1 MIYQDLIAL
10 RSGGYLPVVNVTLY
24 IGPMWGVSRSAHR
37 DSTQLSTVPSLVA
50 FSRFICLNALST
62 CSFVISQNSQAGG
75 GYFMLVGTLELVGF
89 SGKNAVWNTSLFSE
103 LSWTCCVAPPPS
115 LIMRS
120 GTHDLP
126 PSVMGCEIKLHISHM
141 LFHLHFPAI
150 PSNILF

>member
-10 RSGGYLPVVNVTLY
+10 RSGGYLPMVNVTLY

-50 FSRFICLNALST
+50 FSHFICLNALST
-62 CSFVISQNSQAGG
+62 CSFVMSQNSQAGG

-103 LSWTCCVAPPPS
+103 LS
-115 LIMRS
+115 
-120 GTHDLP
+120 
-126 PSVMGCEIKLHISHM
+126 
-141 LFHLHFPAI
+141 
-150 PSNILF
+150 